1 MTLVTATKDTYH
13 HGDLRRALLDALQEI
28 VSERGVDGVSLRETA
43 RRAGVS
49 HSAPAHHFGDLDGM
63 LNAMATEGF
72 EMLSEAF
79 AEAIGGVESLESQPA
94 HAYLRA
100 LGSAYLH
107 FAVEHPAHYDVMF
120 RHSKTMDWDEY
131 QQTPAGIGAVS
142 TFGPLAVI
150 IGRLI
155 DEGVIDAENGRYAA
169 TMLWGMCHGIATLWL
184 DGRLQGFYEDH
195 TVDQLIDGVMNAT
208 LALLVGDASD

>member
-1 MTLVTATKDTYH
+1 
-13 HGDLRRALLDALQEI
+13 
-28 VSERGVDGVSLRETA
+28 
-43 RRAGVS
+43 
-49 HSAPAHHFGDLDGM
+49 M
-63 LNAMATEGF
+63 LNAMAAEGF
-72 EMLSEAF
+72 EMLGSAMG
-79 AEAIGGVESLESQPA
+79 AAITTAGTTGDAPS